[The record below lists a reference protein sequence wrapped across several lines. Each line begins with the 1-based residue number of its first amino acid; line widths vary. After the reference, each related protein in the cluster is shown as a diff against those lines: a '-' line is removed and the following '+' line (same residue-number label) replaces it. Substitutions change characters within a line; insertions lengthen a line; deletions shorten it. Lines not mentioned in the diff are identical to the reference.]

1 MPNWFNIAVYGYGVW
16 PKEEKKVNIDGKNFT
31 LCPLTKENQA
41 SIHIDLEKQRISS
54 NNANA
59 LINKFLSHL
68 SWFSHEPYW
77 LATYGVVG
85 GSVKQTNIERE
96 QSMLF
101 ERMTCDFPNRFELH
115 KNPLHLQAL
124 AFYRE
129 AKVAEQ
135 YSLPYA
141 CLGYYKILEIKKKNE
156 DVKSLDD
163 WINQQLPEVRKGNDF
178 VFAKLEKFAR
188 DKDMSL
194 SKFFFK
200 GVRSEAAHYIID
212 SKINLDDNSARE
224 LFGQATQPLE
234 DLATRYIE
242 NELEISDSLFS
253 VSFFEN
259 SQI

>member
-1 MPNWFNIAVYGYGVW
+1 MAKWFDIGVHGYGVW
-16 PKEEKKVNIDGKNFT
+16 PEKEKEVDIDGKNFT

-41 SIHIDLEKQRISS
+41 SFHIDLEKQSISTD
-54 NNANA
+54 NANA
-59 LINKFLSHL
+59 LMNKFLSHL
-68 SWFSHEPYW
+68 SWFSHQPYW
-77 LATYGVVG
+77 LATYGVAG

-101 ERMTCDFPNRFELH
+101 EGMICDFPNRFELH

-141 CLGYYKILEIKKKNE
+141 CLGYYKILEIKKNTE

-163 WINQQLPEVRKGNDF
+163 WINQQLPEVRKRNDF
-178 VFAKLEKFAR
+178 VFPKLENFAR
-188 DKDMSL
+188 DKNMSL

-200 GVRSEAAHYIID
+200 GVRNEAAHYLVD
-212 SKINLDDNSARE
+212 SELNLDDNSARE
-224 LFGQATQPLE
+224 LFGHATQPLE
-234 DLATRYIE
+234 DLATLYIE
-242 NELEISDSLFS
+242 GVLQISDSIFS
-253 VSFFEN
+253 VSSYAN
-259 SQI
+259 SQ